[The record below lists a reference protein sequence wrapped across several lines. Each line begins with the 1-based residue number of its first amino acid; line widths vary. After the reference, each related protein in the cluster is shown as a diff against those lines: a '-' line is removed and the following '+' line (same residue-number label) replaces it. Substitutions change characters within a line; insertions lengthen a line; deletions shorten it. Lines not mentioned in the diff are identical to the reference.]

1 VDLKKAREQ
10 MLINAEARALYDKT
24 IKEASVVFLETH
36 VDITDIMLTKLGTID
51 YYRSRHQET
60 NMTDVE
66 ILEHITLLFEKYDND
81 VTEPIREVV
90 RVTPHSPLSII
101 YDSYMNIKPE
111 YTDADT
117 FITYARSA
125 TILELYIHGCQTD
138 VYEVGKAFLSDSFI
152 YFWDDTYRNRLLE
165 EGTQILY
172 INIDIINRWVK
183 SNENNTIIDE
193 LLKHK

>member
-1 VDLKKAREQ
+1 MDLKKAREQ
-10 MLINAEARALYDKT
+10 MLINAEARAFYDKT
-24 IKEASVVFLETH
+24 VNQLTANFNSVY
-36 VDITDIMLTKLGTID
+36 VDIPDIMLTKLGTID
-51 YYRSRHQET
+51 YYRSRHPDT
-60 NMTDVE
+60 NMSDDE

-81 VTEPIREVV
+81 VTVPIKEVV

-183 SNENNTIIDE
+183 ANENNTIIDA